1 MRRRER
7 RIPAHPDRRNGN
19 LDATLDCTIRE
30 SRINGVLD
38 AENDYN
44 RGGISDIDD
53 ITFADKTFIIRG
65 GQGELTDLLIDD
77 ENSYKQLKF
86 EMYIKGTS
94 IKIAEGTRTLWDDGI
109 YGFDYSGCQLIVNQG
124 GPADMMFYLIKGV
137 EGYTD
142 GDGYWVCEQKE
153 VSVTLKVTETTTV
166 VESGAKLFNG
176 NQLNKNSF
184 AIVKYTHTEED
195 ASSIRLELTEGAT
208 ITVEVK
214 VFGKAGG
221 TFKEVPHNGG
231 DYEMEHNQT
240 YYIFV
245 IVTTAGT
252 GNVEIAAYN

>member
-7 RIPAHPDRRNGN
+7 RIPAHSDRRNGN

-65 GQGELTDLLIDD
+65 GQDELTDLLPRA
-77 ENSYKQLKF
+77 ENNYKQLRF

-94 IKIAEGTRTLWDDGI
+94 LKIAEGTRRLWNDEDFV
-109 YGFDYSGCQLIVNQG
+109 YDYSGCQLIANQG
-124 GPADMMFYLIKGV
+124 GPADLRFDLIENV
-137 EGYTD
+137 AGYTD
-142 GDGYWVCEQKE
+142 ENGYWICEQKE
-153 VSVTLKVTETTTV
+153 VNVTLKVTETTTV
-166 VESGAKLFNG
+166 VKSGAKLFQENR
-176 NQLNKNSF
+176 LSKNLF
-184 AIVKYTHTEED
+184 ALVKYTHTEED

-221 TFKEVPHNGG
+221 TFKEVTISGM
-231 DYEMEHNQT
+231 DYELEHDQT
-240 YYIFV
+240 YYILV
-245 IVTTAGT
+245 IVTAAGT
-252 GNVEIAAYN
+252 GNVEIVAYN